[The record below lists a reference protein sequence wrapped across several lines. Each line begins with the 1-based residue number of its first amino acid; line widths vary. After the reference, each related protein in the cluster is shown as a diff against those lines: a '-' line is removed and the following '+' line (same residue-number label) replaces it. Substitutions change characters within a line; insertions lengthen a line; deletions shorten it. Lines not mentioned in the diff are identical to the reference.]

1 MALQLLRKISIYLR
15 FKPFDTS
22 TAEGLDRERNRVAIL
37 SMIAN
42 AGSKGAAMTL
52 VMAGIAWTLP
62 YLGQERFGAW
72 MAILSISTILS
83 FLDFGVGNALTNHV
97 AKSTPFGQE
106 RVKSAITGGVL
117 IVAATSLVVFCL
129 LNLLHPMI
137 PWDVL
142 FKTESKQLLNEIE
155 LASRWFYLFFSLL
168 LFSNAVIKAYA
179 GLQRAHFANTLQ
191 MAFYAVSIIALYIA
205 SNQQAGISVLL
216 ALTLLPVCITG
227 LVLCSFLYIEGYL
240 NSQGMLKA
248 VQDNAASVLSVG
260 GLFFALQI
268 AVIVGW
274 GSDSMIIS
282 ATLGLAAVAPFA
294 IAQRIFQ
301 FVSQPF
307 AILNAP
313 FWPAYADA
321 RSKGNIQ
328 YINQLFRRSFFV
340 SLIGGAAGVV
350 FLALAGPTLI
360 GLLSDQEISIDPAFI
375 WLFALWVLFDITG
388 NSLGMY
394 LNGMGKVRIQVVIAA
409 IFVVVVVPVKL
420 FAAERF
426 GINGL
431 LFTNIAGYFLILM
444 FPYLVLFKAG
454 KLSNL

>member
-42 AGSKGAAMTL
+42 AGSKGAAMML

-97 AKSTPFGQE
+97 AKSIPLGRE
-106 RVKSAITGGVL
+106 RVRSAITGGVL
-117 IVAATSLVVFCL
+117 IVAATSILVFCFL
-129 LNLLHPMI
+129 SLIHPVI
-137 PWDVL
+137 PWSVL
-142 FKTESKQLLNEIE
+142 FKTESEELLREIE
-155 LASRWFYLFFSLL
+155 SASRWFYLLFSVL
-168 LFSNAVIKAYA
+168 LFSNAVIKVYA
-179 GLQRAHFANTLQ
+179 GLQRAHIANTLQ
-191 MAFYAVSIIALYIA
+191 MGLYTIAIVALYIA
-205 SNQQAGISVLL
+205 SNHDAGISLLL
-216 ALTLLPVCITG
+216 ALTLSPVCITG
-227 LVLCSFLYIEGYL
+227 FFLCAFLSLDGYL
-240 NSQGMLKA
+240 NSQGMWKA
-248 VQDNAASVLSVG
+248 VRDNAAAVLSVG

-268 AVIVGW
+268 AVIIGW
-274 GSDSMIIS
+274 GGDSMIVS

-294 IAQRIFQ
+294 IAQRVFQ

-321 RSKGNIQ
+321 RAKGNIQ

-340 SLIGGAAGVV
+340 SLTGGAAGVV

-360 GLLSDQEISIDPAFI
+360 GLLSDQKISLDPVFI
-375 WLFALWVLFDITG
+375 WLFALWVLFEITG

-394 LNGMGKVRIQVVIAA
+394 LNGMGKVKIQVLLAA
-409 IFVVVVVPVKL
+409 IFVVAVVPLKL
-420 FAAERF
+420 FATERF

-431 LFTNIAGYFLILM
+431 LFANIAGYFLILM
-444 FPYLVLFKAG
+444 LPYFVLFKAG

>member
-1 MALQLLRKISIYLR
+1 MALQILRKIGIYLR
-15 FKPFDTS
+15 FTPFDTS
-22 TAEGLDRERNRVAIL
+22 TDEGLDRERNRVAVL

-42 AGSKGAAMTL
+42 AGSKGAAMLL
-52 VMAGIAWTLP
+52 VLAGIAWTLP

-72 MAILSISTILS
+72 MAILSISTTLS

-97 AKSTPFGQE
+97 VKSMPLGRE
-106 RVKSAITGGVL
+106 KVKSAITGGFL
-117 IVAATSLVVFCL
+117 IVALTSLVVFCV
-129 LNLLHPMI
+129 LNLIHSII
-137 PWDVL
+137 PWGIL
-142 FKTESKQLLNEIE
+142 FKTESEELLREIE
-155 LASRWFYLFFSLL
+155 LASRWFYLFFSIL

-179 GLQRAHFANTLQ
+179 GLQRAYFANMLQ
-191 MAFYAVSIIALYIA
+191 MGFYAVSIVALYIA
-205 SNQQAGISVLL
+205 SNHEAGVSVLL

-227 LVLCSFLYIEGYL
+227 FVLCLLLGFEGYL
-240 NSQGMLKA
+240 NSQGMIKA
-248 VQDNAASVLSVG
+248 VKDNAPSVLSVG
-260 GLFFALQI
+260 GLFFVLQI
-268 AVIVGW
+268 AVIIGW

-340 SLIGGAAGVV
+340 SLVGGATGVV

-360 GLLSDQEISIDPAFI
+360 GLLSDQEIFIDPVFI
-375 WLFALWVLFDITG
+375 SLFALWVLFEITG

-394 LNGMGKVRIQVVIAA
+394 LNGMDKVRIQVLLAA
-409 IFVVVVVPVKL
+409 IFVVVVIPLKL

-431 LFTNIAGYFLILM
+431 LFANISGYFLILM
-444 FPYLVLFKAG
+444 LPYFVLFKAG